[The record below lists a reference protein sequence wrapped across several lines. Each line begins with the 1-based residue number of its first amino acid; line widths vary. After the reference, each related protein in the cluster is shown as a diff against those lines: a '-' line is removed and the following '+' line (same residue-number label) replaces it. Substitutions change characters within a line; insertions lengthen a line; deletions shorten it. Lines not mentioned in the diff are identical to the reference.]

1 MIEIKNGRVFVDG
14 KETTDATLIGYALL
28 DAAEAGQELENHLG
42 SAKKLQALVDNEVE
56 FQLLEQFVQSKL
68 PFMQYCDV
76 HTEPPFNI
84 NWPSSGLL
92 INLIEMLRA
101 GTLIFKPNYM
111 FEMQHKNA
119 LKDEIN
125 N

>member
-56 FQLLEQFVQSKL
+56 LQLLNQYVQSKQ
-68 PFMQYCDV
+68 PFMQCCEV

-92 INLIEMLRA
+92 INLVEMLCA
-101 GTLIFKPNYM
+101 GTLIFKPNS
-111 FEMQHKNA
+111 HKNA